1 MNIPQEGAQMN
12 RSPAFR
18 VPGLLWL
25 VGYWKLGRKDSLLGG
40 SLAKGGIA
48 KSHGDVDDN
57 NGDVVYKKMIHII
70 QKRHLNELDTP
81 ISHDISGR
89 KTLWVCLK
97 MVSTPTPNGF
107 ADHYPY

>member
-1 MNIPQEGAQMN
+1 MNIPQEGAQIN

-40 SLAKGGIA
+40 SLGNGGVA

-57 NGDVVYKKMIHII
+57 NGDVVYIHDSYHPEKKS
-70 QKRHLNELDTP
+70 E
-81 ISHDISGR
+81 
-89 KTLWVCLK
+89 
-97 MVSTPTPNGF
+97 
-107 ADHYPY
+107 